1 MGAET
6 ASEAVDTV
14 YVVLAVLCTLIG
26 WVVTMTNIAQHF
38 SHWNAPE
45 LQKIIV
51 KMLVLVIIWST
62 FSLFVVVRPEMKP
75 LTQVAMDSYEAY
87 LLVQF
92 MSLMSTYLGGPGA
105 AFQLVDKMP
114 PYRFLVCF
122 HVQPRRRTIFVMRVL
137 VYQFAVV
144 KPFLAVVRCVL
155 AYMDVYVGLS
165 FDVQNV
171 FTLVRVVMLIS
182 LVLAMMGLLLFYK
195 AFYQALQPYKVG
207 VKFMAMK
214 LFIFLHLA
222 QGLIFG
228 LFEDEAPP
236 GEAHGAN
243 YYALVRLEYFVVC
256 LEMALASI
264 ANKYAIFNYRE
275 FMAEDMPQKP
285 WIEYFRM
292 DDARL
297 NEWKSTLS
305 SHHLVRQDSMTI
317 EQSTPHAPT
326 AETP

>member
-1 MGAET
+1 MAGGDPL
-6 ASEAVDTV
+6 DTV
-14 YVVLAVLCTLIG
+14 YIVLAVMCTLIG
-26 WVVTMTNIAQHF
+26 WVVTITNIAQHF
-38 SHWNAPE
+38 SHWNKPE

-62 FSLFVVVRPEMKP
+62 FSLFVVIRPEMKP

-92 MSLMSTYLGGPGA
+92 MSLMSTYLGGPTA
-105 AFQLVDKMP
+105 VFDLVDKMP
-114 PYRFLVCF
+114 PYRFLVCITIK
-122 HVQPRRRTIFVMRVL
+122 PRRRTIYVMRFL

-155 AYMDVYVGLS
+155 AYADVYVELPFEVEGI
-165 FDVQNV
+165 
-171 FTLVRVVMLIS
+171 FTLFRVIMLIS
-182 LVLAMMGLLLFYK
+182 LIFAMIGLLLFYK
-195 AFYQALQPYKVG
+195 AFNSALQPYKVG
-207 VKFMAMK
+207 VKFLAMK

-222 QGLIFG
+222 QGLVFG
-228 LFEDEAPP
+228 MFEDEAPS

-264 ANKYAIFNYRE
+264 ANKYVVFTYRE
-275 FMAEDMPQKP
+275 FLGDESPEKP

-297 NEWKSTLS
+297 NEWKNTLS
-305 SHHLVRQDSMTI
+305 SHHLNRQDSMVI
-317 EQSTPHAPT
+317 ESSEPHSPT
-326 AETP
+326 YGTA